1 MCGDKGSN
9 QGVQQGGDSPA
20 STTCNTMLARWAE
33 RAGTAAVATFDGR
46 GAAAARCSADTRR
59 DTADKMISRQQR
71 PYLDVQRTFLIFYKQ
86 SINP

>member
-1 MCGDKGSN
+1 MIFPGIHNLQHNIGPVGS
-9 QGVQQGGDSPA
+9 V
-20 STTCNTMLARWAE
+20 
-33 RAGTAAVATFDGR
+33 GTAAVATFDGR

-71 PYLDVQRTFLIFYKQ
+71 PYLDVQRTFLIFFKQ